1 MRTFLAALLATAA
14 LGARAAEPLVWQLGQ
29 PDGSSRDFAV
39 QYHAWEYGRAPAI
52 RRAPEMRH
60 DTHTFHYRVPDA
72 GGVISNPK
80 AVNALYTISERT
92 WMDEDELVT
101 GLALHWRGTTPGR
114 RRLNVSCAKW
124 ANEHGSPQSIDILTP
139 DGRKTRL
146 NLPA

>member
-72 GGVISNPK
+72 GGVISNPHHRLTAHDK
-80 AVNALYTISERT
+80 RPCLMAV
-92 WMDEDELVT
+92 
-101 GLALHWRGTTPGR
+101 
-114 RRLNVSCAKW
+114 
-124 ANEHGSPQSIDILTP
+124 
-139 DGRKTRL
+139 RKT
-146 NLPA
+146 PPPITA